1 MTNKMYAR
9 GRAKEYRVKKQLES
23 EGWFVIRSAGSH
35 SIVDLVAF
43 KGFVDLD
50 KVPAV
55 WDTSYG
61 TPPNN
66 NCSFRFIQCKPK
78 GGYLSPEERAKKKEL
93 EERLHITI
101 EVL

>member
-43 KGFVDLD
+43 MSAPTDSEPSGYLLRV
-50 KVPAV
+50 
-55 WDTSYG
+55 
-61 TPPNN
+61 
-66 NCSFRFIQCKPK
+66 RFIQCKPK
-78 GGYLSPEERAKKKEL
+78 GGYLSPEERAKKKEI